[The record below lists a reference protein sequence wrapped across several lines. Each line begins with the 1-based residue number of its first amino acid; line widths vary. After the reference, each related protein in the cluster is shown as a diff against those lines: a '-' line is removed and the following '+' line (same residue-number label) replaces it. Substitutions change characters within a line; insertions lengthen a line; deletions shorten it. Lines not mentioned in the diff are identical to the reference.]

1 MATVT
6 MQTRT
11 VVAEW
16 SGLFQNAIKTE
27 AESLVFVKRMVAL
40 AVSSITYLR
49 GMFPEEAYRSR
60 YLDDVCIKILRED
73 CRTHG
78 ANKVVKWLMGCFDAI
93 EKHYLEIMFIGVS
106 QHIIESY
113 HFKFTYTTN
122 GPNMEIFTNTG
133 KAKRV
138 TIEDT
143 KIATVL
149 LVRKLFLLIQSLSAL
164 PQNIYMNMRLYY
176 YDDITPV
183 NYHPPGFKE
192 GVCDKVWLEGT
203 GVHFKVGEASTA
215 FHTLRVRV
223 SAEQGRL
230 LKTLKDSSNHSKT
243 NEVPRNVPKRK
254 VMKPLETKQYNEDE
268 FPSEDESEQFK
279 KPKASK
285 IKGNKVKR
293 LAREKKTI

>member
-93 EKHYLEIMFIGVS
+93 EKHYVFTNPEKPD
-106 QHIIESY
+106 HIIESY

>member
-6 MQTRT
+6 MQTKT

-16 SGLFQNAIKTE
+16 SGLFQTELKTE

-93 EKHYLEIMFIGVS
+93 EKHYLEVMFIGVS

-113 HFKFTYTTN
+113 HFKFTYTAN

-143 KIATVL
+143 KMASVL
-149 LVRKLFLLIQSLSAL
+149 LVRKLFLLVQSLSAL
-164 PQNIYMNMRLYY
+164 PQNIYMNMRLFY
-176 YDDITPV
+176 YDDITPDY
-183 NYHPPGFKE
+183 YHPPGFKE
-192 GVCDKVWLEGT
+192 GVCDKFWFEGT
-203 GVHFKVGEASTA
+203 GVHFKVGEVSTA

-230 LKTLKDSSNHSKT
+230 ETLKDSSNHSKT
-243 NEVPRNVPKRK
+243 NGVPRNMPKRK
-254 VMKPLETKQYNEDE
+254 IMKPLETKQYNEDE

-285 IKGNKVKR
+285 GKGNKVKR
-293 LAREKKTI
+293 LARKKKRI